1 MYFLCMVAQK
11 TYFRYIFKH
20 WHLLFYMKKLIALVF
35 LVFLIGCNAK
45 YNAFQEGSLSAQYP
59 NWNPISGTDKIDV
72 KKGSCEVKIGIH
84 ADRFNPAN
92 LKITT
97 EISIIPALK
106 RAGLFIENYDLADNE
121 AVLELTANNVY
132 GKQKYIACDNK
143 LYRISAACTKK
154 NEVIDNVINSA
165 KCSISS

>member
-1 MYFLCMVAQK
+1 
-11 TYFRYIFKH
+11 
-20 WHLLFYMKKLIALVF
+20 MKKLIALVF

-59 NWNPISGTDKIDV
+59 NWDPISGTDKIDV

-106 RAGLFIENYDLADNE
+106 RAGLFIENYDL
-121 AVLELTANNVY
+121 LIM
-132 GKQKYIACDNK
+132 KQYWN
-143 LYRISAACTKK
+143 
-154 NEVIDNVINSA
+154 
-165 KCSISS
+165 